1 MNIPRISNRKIT
13 IAYITWWLLLVL
25 LETYAIEETFGL
37 RLMVALAD
45 ALNMNL
51 LLATAGYF
59 MFNSLRFYQP
69 GPKNAFYLL
78 VWSITLAVLSVVLH
92 RWLMATYLF
101 PDDTQYMSYLEGSH
115 LIRGVIA
122 WLMIALM
129 AVLSWVWFV
138 IQDQQAYEK
147 REEDAARLAREAE
160 LATLRQQLQPHFL
173 FNSLNSISALAGSKP
188 EQARMMI
195 QQLSDFLR
203 GTIRRDDQQ
212 LVTLEE
218 ELKHLQLYLEIEK
231 VRFGHRLKT
240 EVIKEEASLAMKL
253 PSLLLQPIVE
263 NAIKFGL
270 YDTTGEI
277 TIRINSAVKDHQLIL
292 TVENPFDPATAQ
304 PRQGTGFGLS
314 AVQRRLYLLYARNDL
329 LITRQP
335 EQQQPI
341 FITEVHI
348 PQTA

>member
-1 MNIPRISNRKIT
+1 LNIPRISNRKIT